1 MSSRLRVRVLVAVV
15 AAAAVGIVVGVTLAT
30 DQSPAK
36 RIAEAGKP
44 PLAKVLPTPEAAKIR
59 AAYRTWPHNSVNEMV
74 ALGQDYPH
82 DPVVQLYLGIAL
94 IWAGY
99 DADAEA
105 PLKAAKKWGRNTE
118 IEVKADSL
126 LHPQFFPGDPIFTP
140 LSGNPLLVRGAK
152 LQVEGHQHSAEALYE
167 RAVRKNPN
175 DVEALVAQA
184 VGRFD
189 KDNLNASFSQL
200 GPLTQ
205 RFPKSQLVRYFLG
218 YLLAVTGQGSAAVT
232 QFQKTVA
239 LGGSTVLGRNAE
251 AFLSKLKQA
260 GAATTSK

>member
-1 MSSRLRVRVLVAVV
+1 
-15 AAAAVGIVVGVTLAT
+15 
-30 DQSPAK
+30 
-36 RIAEAGKP
+36 
-44 PLAKVLPTPEAAKIR
+44 
-59 AAYRTWPHNSVNEMV
+59 MV

-99 DADAEA
+99 DTDAEA
-105 PLKAAKKWGRNTE
+105 PLKAAKKWGRNTS

-126 LHPQFFPGDPIFTP
+126 LHPQYFPGDPVFTP
-140 LSGNPLLVRGAK
+140 TSNNPLLLRGSK
-152 LQVEGHQHSAEALYE
+152 LQLEGHQHSAEALYE

-200 GPLTQ
+200 GPLTT

-218 YLLAVTGQGSAAVT
+218 YLLAVTGQGQAAVT

-239 LGGSTVLGRNAE
+239 LGKSTVLGRNAE
-251 AFLSKLKQA
+251 TFLEKLKQA
-260 GAATTSK
+260 GTAAAAK

>member
-15 AAAAVGIVVGVTLAT
+15 AAAAVGIVLGVTLAT
-30 DQSPAK
+30 RETPPK
-36 RIAEAGKP
+36 RVAHAGKP

-59 AAYRTWPHNSVNEMV
+59 AAYKTWPHGSLNEMV
-74 ALGQDYPH
+74 ALGADYPH

-94 IWAGY
+94 IWSGY
-99 DADAEA
+99 DANAEA
-105 PLKAAKKWGRNTE
+105 SLKAAKKWGRNTSIE
-118 IEVKADSL
+118 IQADSL
-126 LHPQFFPGDPIFTP
+126 LHPQYFPDDPIFTP
-140 LSGNPLLVRGAK
+140 TSDNPLLERGSK
-152 LQVEGHQHSAEALYE
+152 LQQEGHQHSAEALYE

-205 RFPKSQLVRYFLG
+205 RFPKSQLVRYYLG
-218 YLLAVTGQGSAAVT
+218 YLLAVTGQGDAAVV

-239 LGGSTVLGRNAE
+239 LGPKTVLGQNAE
-251 AFLSKLKQA
+251 AFLVKLKQA
-260 GAATTSK
+260 ATAAASK